1 MKNISAI
8 DRFFR
13 AFVGVIFL
21 QLAFFWVSGT
31 IQIAAY
37 VVGGILVATALI
49 GFCPLYRV
57 CGIGRSRVPSARVP
71 GQRPRVLRMVFA
83 WLLLIAE
90 VVGGSF
96 ASSFFTSKLFLKD
109 FNAMNEEYKQTLYLT
124 GRNER
129 EMAVARYERLLPAYA
144 RFKEKYTVYRP
155 YILRNDTQLPSD
167 LARVAGILSGVNELV
182 HRGDLKAAHL
192 GLEEVRPVFQEMF
205 KRNGFSMLS
214 VALVDFH
221 DVMEKLLEAAAAK
234 DPAKI
239 GVLYAQASEK
249 LKAVETESNDVDVAA
264 IRRNL
269 DDLDQLA
276 RNAQADQ
283 LPKKSD
289 ELKASFIKVYLKRG

>member
-8 DRFFR
+8 ERFFR

-21 QLAFFWVSGT
+21 ELAFFWVSGAT
-31 IQIAAY
+31 QVAAY
-37 VVGGILVATALI
+37 VVGGILVATAAF
-49 GFCPLYRV
+49 GFCPLYRIL
-57 CGIGRSRVPSARVP
+57 GIGRRASAA
-71 GQRPRVLRMVFA
+71 GQRPRVLRIVLA
-83 WLLLIAE
+83 WVLLIAE

-96 ASSFFTSKLFLKD
+96 ASSFLTSKFFLKD

-124 GRNER
+124 GKNER
-129 EMAVARYERLLPAYA
+129 EKAVLHYENLLPAYT
-144 RFKEKYTVYRP
+144 RFKEKYTSYRP

-167 LARVAGILSGVNELV
+167 LARVAGIISGVKELV
-182 HRGDLKAAHL
+182 YRGDLKAAHL

-221 DVMEKLLEAAAAK
+221 DDMERLLDAAGAK
-234 DPAKI
+234 DSGKLTA
-239 GVLYAQASEK
+239 LYAQASDK
-249 LKAVETESNDVDVAA
+249 LKAVEAEANDEEVAV

-269 DDLDQLA
+269 DEVNELA
-276 RNAQADQ
+276 KASQADA
-283 LPKKSD
+283 LAKKAD

>member
-1 MKNISAI
+1 MRNVGAI

-21 QLAFFWVSGT
+21 ELAVFWLSGT
-31 IQIAAY
+31 LQIAAY
-37 VVGGILVATALI
+37 VVGGILVATAAI
-49 GFCPLYRV
+49 AFCPLYRIF
-57 CGIGRSRVPSARVP
+57 GIGRGYACPV
-71 GQRPRVLRMVFA
+71 GQRPRIFRIVMA
-83 WLLLIAE
+83 WLILIAE

-96 ASSFFTSKLFLKD
+96 ASSFLTSKLFLKD

-124 GRNER
+124 GKNER
-129 EMAVARYERLLPAYA
+129 EKAVAHYENLLPAYS
-144 RFKEKYTVYRP
+144 RFKEKYTSYRP

-167 LARVAGILSGVNELV
+167 LARVAGIISGVKELV
-182 HRGDLKAAHL
+182 YRGDLKAAHL

-221 DVMEKLLEAAAAK
+221 DEMERLLDAAGARDSVKLVA
-234 DPAKI
+234 
-239 GVLYAQASEK
+239 LYAQASEK
-249 LKAVETESNDVDVAA
+249 LKAVEAESNDAEVAA

-269 DDLDQLA
+269 DDLHTLA
-276 RNAQADQ
+276 KTSQADS
-283 LPKKSD
+283 LAKKGD

>member
-1 MKNISAI
+1 MKNIGGI

-21 QLAFFWVSGT
+21 ELAFFWVFGA

-37 VVGGILVATALI
+37 VVGGILVATAAF
-49 GFCPLYRV
+49 GFCPLYSV
-57 CGIGRSRVPSARVP
+57 FGIGRSRVRSP
-71 GQRPRVLRMVFA
+71 GQRPRVLRIVLA
-83 WLLLIAE
+83 WFLLIVE

-96 ASSFFTSKLFLKD
+96 ASSFLTSKFFLKD

-129 EMAVARYERLLPAYA
+129 EKAVLHYENLLPAYE
-144 RFKEKYTVYRP
+144 RFKAKYSTYRP
-155 YILRNDTQLPSD
+155 YILKNDTQLPSD
-167 LARVAGILSGVNELV
+167 LARVAGMLTGVKELV
-182 HRGDLKAAHL
+182 YNGDLKAAHL

-221 DVMEKLLEAAAAK
+221 DAMELMLNAASAKDAEKLVA
-234 DPAKI
+234 
-239 GVLYAQASEK
+239 LYPQVSEK
-249 LKAVETESNDVDVAA
+249 LKAVETESNDAEIAA
-264 IRRNL
+264 IRTNL
-269 DDLDQLA
+269 DELYELA
-276 RNAQADQ
+276 KGAQAEP
-283 LPKKSD
+283 LAKKAD

>member
-1 MKNISAI
+1 MRNVGSI

-21 QLAFFWVSGT
+21 ELAVFWLSGT
-31 IQIAAY
+31 LQIAAY
-37 VVGGILVATALI
+37 VVGGILVATAGIAL
-49 GFCPLYRV
+49 CPLHRIV
-57 CGIGRSRVPSARVP
+57 GIRRGYPSAV
-71 GQRPRVLRMVFA
+71 GQRPVETKMKFHRLG
-83 WLLLIAE
+83 LIAE

-96 ASSFFTSKLFLKD
+96 AGSFLTSKLFLKD

-124 GRNER
+124 GKNER
-129 EMAVARYERLLPAYA
+129 EKAVAHYENLLPAYT
-144 RFKEKYTVYRP
+144 RFKEKYTSYRP

-167 LARVAGILSGVNELV
+167 LARVAGIISGVKELV
-182 HRGDLKAAHL
+182 YRGDLKAAHL

-221 DVMEKLLEAAAAK
+221 DDMERLLDAAGAK
-234 DPAKI
+234 DSGKLTA
-239 GVLYAQASEK
+239 LYAQASDK
-249 LKAVETESNDVDVAA
+249 LKAVEAEANDEEVAA

-269 DDLDQLA
+269 DEVNELA
-276 RNAQADQ
+276 KASQADV
-283 LPKKSD
+283 LAKKAD